1 LLAPQDPLLRTHRR
15 ADDRTDRVPELP
27 FSGVWR
33 RRCRVEK
40 PPSSAE
46 AAYRRADE
54 RGHPG
59 GASKLGPLL
68 KERGDLEGATAAS
81 RRAADS
87 PDQQGTTLARD
98 ALSPT
103 DD

>member
-1 LLAPQDPLLRTHRR
+1 MHASSRR
-15 ADDRTDRVPELP
+15 ADRSRPTIALLGRPALAL
-27 FSGVWR
+27 
-33 RRCRVEK
+33 CCCVEK

-46 AAYRRADE
+46 AAWRRADE

-59 GASKLGPLL
+59 GASKLGLLL
-68 KERGDLEGATAAS
+68 KERGDLEGATAAW
-81 RRAADS
+81 RRAADP